1 MYGNSYSRSPQ
12 FGDFD
17 DAWNYLRR
25 GRNKTNRPYL
35 HANGTRVVYL
45 GQIEQGWECIA
56 LRYWNTDV
64 VRWYRNVTNKRNKW
78 FSVDAQYNSQTTK
91 KRIETSTGVP
101 RHYLWND
108 KVTGYVC
115 YGDLSEKWAGSSGV
129 EKPVIADHE
138 TWFKRDKGVLKVRY
152 KKRCEDRR
160 QNMVSA
166 FTKRKSDNYYE
177 AMNRLHDTALRR
189 VKLLEDWMTKGSK
202 KKKKNPTFYGGVVNA
217 GNQNRTP
224 SIPMELAKFGEKTV
238 EQTLREIEM
247 FKNRVTAARN
257 AALSEEKHYVDL
269 PERYET
275 TKRLVYLQNEE
286 TNAMAR
292 LKNIDSYNEMLQKK
306 YELRSEIK
314 KMTRHN
320 EALNQLEAAE
330 KLRAETSNEV
340 WSLKRKVQT
349 AERTIRLAE
358 TITTINQATVEK
370 ARLTSEVDA
379 LKEELAYLLKMKE
392 GTTPEGLVDFL
403 NRL

>member
-1 MYGNSYSRSPQ
+1 M
-12 FGDFD
+12 
-17 DAWNYLRR
+17 
-25 GRNKTNRPYL
+25 
-35 HANGTRVVYL
+35 YL

-64 VRWYRNVTNKRNKW
+64 VRWYRNVANKRNKW
-78 FSVDAQYNSQTTK
+78 FSVNAQYNSNTTK
-91 KRIETSTGVP
+91 KRIWTSTGVN
-101 RHYLWND
+101 HLWMD

-115 YGDLSEKWAGSSGV
+115 LGDLGDSYGSKSGV

-138 TWFKRDKGVLKVRY
+138 TWLKRDKGVLKVRY
-152 KKRCEDRR
+152 KKRCEARR

-166 FTKRKSDNYYE
+166 FTKRKSDQYYE

-189 VKLLEDWMTKGSK
+189 VKLLEDWMTKGSN
-202 KKKKNPTFYGGVVNA
+202 KKNPTYYGGVVNA
-217 GNQNRTP
+217 GIQNRTP

-257 AALSEEKHYVDL
+257 AALSEERHYVDL

-286 TNAMAR
+286 QRAMVR
-292 LKNIDSYNEMLQKK
+292 LKTIKSYNAMLQKK
-306 YELRSEIK
+306 KELDSEIK
-314 KMTRHN
+314 KMTRHK
-320 EALNQLEAAE
+320 EALDSLETTQK
-330 KLRAETSNEV
+330 KLREKRDEL
-340 WSLKRKVQT
+340 WSLKTKVG
-349 AERTIRLAE
+349 ASERTIRLAE
-358 TITTINQATVEK
+358 TITNINQATVEK

>member
-1 MYGNSYSRSPQ
+1 MYGNSYSRSPH

-17 DAWNYLRR
+17 DAWEYLRR
-25 GRNKTNRPYL
+25 GQNKQNRPYL

-64 VRWYRNVTNKRNKW
+64 VRWYRNVANKRNKW
-78 FSVDAQYNSQTTK
+78 FSVNAQYNSNTTK
-91 KRIETSTGVP
+91 KRIWTSTGVN
-101 RHYLWND
+101 HLWMD

-115 YGDLSEKWAGSSGV
+115 LGDLGDSYGSKSGV

-138 TWFKRDKGVLKVRY
+138 TWLKRDKGVLKVRY
-152 KKRCEDRR
+152 KKRCEARR

-166 FTKRKSDNYYE
+166 FTKRKSDQYYE

-189 VKLLEDWMTKGSK
+189 VKLLEDWMTKGSN
-202 KKKKNPTFYGGVVNA
+202 KKNPTYYGGVVNA
-217 GNQNRTP
+217 GIQNRTP

-257 AALSEEKHYVDL
+257 AALSEERHYVDL

-286 TNAMAR
+286 QRAMVR
-292 LKNIDSYNEMLQKK
+292 LKTIKSYNAMLQKK
-306 YELRSEIK
+306 KELDSEIK
-314 KMTRHN
+314 KMTRHK
-320 EALNQLEAAE
+320 EALDSLETTQK
-330 KLRAETSNEV
+330 KLREKRDEL
-340 WSLKRKVQT
+340 WSLKTKVG
-349 AERTIRLAE
+349 ASERTIRLAE
-358 TITTINQATVEK
+358 TITNINQATVEK

>member
-1 MYGNSYSRSPQ
+1 M
-12 FGDFD
+12 
-17 DAWNYLRR
+17 
-25 GRNKTNRPYL
+25 
-35 HANGTRVVYL
+35 
-45 GQIEQGWECIA
+45 
-56 LRYWNTDV
+56 
-64 VRWYRNVTNKRNKW
+64 
-78 FSVDAQYNSQTTK
+78 
-91 KRIETSTGVP
+91 
-101 RHYLWND
+101 
-108 KVTGYVC
+108 TGYVC
-115 YGDLSEKWAGSSGV
+115 YGDIGGKWGNNSGL

-138 TWFKRDKGVLKVRY
+138 TWFKEDKGVLKVRY
-152 KKRCEDRR
+152 KKRCEARR

-177 AMNRLHDTALRR
+177 AMNRLHNTALRR

-202 KKKKNPTFYGGVVNA
+202 KKKNPTYFGGVVNA
-217 GNQNRTP
+217 GSQNRTP

-247 FKNRVTAARN
+247 FKNRVAAARN
-257 AALSEEKHYVDL
+257 AALSEERHYIDL

-286 TNAMAR
+286 KNAMAR

-306 YELRSEIK
+306 KELSTEIK
-314 KMTRHN
+314 KLTRHN
-320 EALNQLEAAE
+320 AALNQLEEAE
-330 KLRAETSNEV
+330 KLRRETSNEV
-340 WSLKRKVQT
+340 WSLKTSVQN

-358 TITTINQATVEK
+358 TIKSINQANVEK

>member
-1 MYGNSYSRSPQ
+1 MYGNSYSRSPH

-17 DAWNYLRR
+17 DAWDYLRR
-25 GRNKTNRPYL
+25 GRNKQNRPYL

-64 VRWYRNVTNKRNKW
+64 VRWYRNVANKRNKW
-78 FSVDAQYNSQTTK
+78 FSVNAQYNSNTTK
-91 KRIETSTGVP
+91 KRIQTSTGVN
-101 RHYLWND
+101 HLWMD

-115 YGDLSEKWAGSSGV
+115 LGDLGEKWAGSSGV

-138 TWFKRDKGVLKVRY
+138 TWLKRDKGVLKVRY
-152 KKRCEDRR
+152 KKRCEARR

-177 AMNRLHDTALRR
+177 AMNRLHNVALRR
-189 VKLLEDWMTKGSK
+189 VKLLEDWMTDGTTKSRRNTAMINGK
-202 KKKKNPTFYGGVVNA
+202 LP
-217 GNQNRTP
+217 R
-224 SIPMELAKFGEKTV
+224 IPMELAKFGEKTV

-275 TKRLVYLQNEE
+275 TKRLVSLNHEE
-286 TNAMAR
+286 KRLMSQ
-292 LKNIDSYNEMLQKK
+292 LKNIESYSEMLRKK
-306 YELRSEIK
+306 RELDSEIK
-314 KMTRHN
+314 KMTRHKKALDSLEKTNQRLREKQN
-320 EALNQLEAAE
+320 EE
-330 KLRAETSNEV
+330 
-340 WSLKRKVQT
+340 WSLRTKVQT
-349 AERTIRLAE
+349 AERTIRLAKE
-358 TITTINQATVEK
+358 ITNINQATVEK

>member
-1 MYGNSYSRSPQ
+1 MYGTTYSRSPH

-17 DAWNYLRR
+17 DAWDYLRR
-25 GRNKTNRPYL
+25 GRNKSNRPYL

-64 VRWYRNVTNKRNKW
+64 VRWYRNVANKRNKW
-78 FSVDAQYNSQTTK
+78 FSVNAQYNSNTTK
-91 KRIETSTGVP
+91 KRIETSTGVN
-101 RHYLWND
+101 HLWMD

-115 YGDLSEKWAGSSGV
+115 LGDLGEKWAGSSGV

-138 TWFKRDKGVLKVRY
+138 TWLKRDKGVLKVRY
-152 KKRCEDRR
+152 KKRCEARR

-166 FTKRKSDNYYE
+166 FTKRKSDQYYE

-189 VKLLEDWMTKGSK
+189 VKLLEDWMTKGGK
-202 KKKKNPTFYGGVVNA
+202 KKALASNLKRKPG
-217 GNQNRTP
+217 
-224 SIPMELAKFGEKTV
+224 IPMELAKFGEKTV

-257 AALSEEKHYVDL
+257 AALSEERHYVDL

-275 TKRLVYLQNEE
+275 TKRLVYLENEVQH
-286 TNAMAR
+286 AMAQ
-292 LKNIDSYNEMLQKK
+292 LKTIETFNGMLREKK
-306 YELRSEIK
+306 ELGLEIRKLSSHKDALKSLESALKELR
-314 KMTRHN
+314 
-320 EALNQLEAAE
+320 
-330 KLRAETSNEV
+330 ETSNKV
-340 WSLKRKVQT
+340 WSLKTEVQA
-349 AERTIRLAE
+349 AERKIRLAE
-358 TITTINQATVEK
+358 TITNINQATVEK

>member
-1 MYGNSYSRSPQ
+1 MYGNSYSRSPH

-17 DAWNYLRR
+17 DAWDYLRR
-25 GRNKTNRPYL
+25 GRNKQNRPYL

-64 VRWYRNVTNKRNKW
+64 VRWYRNVANKRNKW
-78 FSVDAQYNSQTTK
+78 FSVNAQYNSNTTK
-91 KRIETSTGVP
+91 KRIWTSTGVN
-101 RHYLWND
+101 HIWMD
-108 KVTGYVC
+108 KVTGHVC
-115 YGDLSEKWAGSSGV
+115 LGDLGEKWAGSSGV

-138 TWFKRDKGVLKVRY
+138 TWLKRDKGVLKVRY
-152 KKRCEDRR
+152 KKRCEARR

-166 FTKRKSDNYYE
+166 FTKRKSDQYYE

-202 KKKKNPTFYGGVVNA
+202 KKNPTYFGGVVNA

-238 EQTLREIEM
+238 EQTLREIEV

-257 AALSEEKHYVDL
+257 AALSEERHYVDL

-286 TNAMAR
+286 DRMMVR
-292 LKNIDSYNEMLQKK
+292 LKHIESYNEMLRERK
-306 YELRSEIK
+306 ELGLEIRK
-314 KMTRHN
+314 LTRHK
-320 EALNQLEAAE
+320 EALNQLEKAE
-330 KLRAETSNEV
+330 KERRETSNKV
-340 WSLKRKVQT
+340 YSLKSEVQT
-349 AERTIRLAE
+349 AERTIRLAK
-358 TITTINQATVEK
+358 TITTINQANTEK

-379 LKEELAYLLKMKE
+379 LKEELDYLLKMKE

>member
-1 MYGNSYSRSPQ
+1 MYGNNTYSRSPH

-17 DAWNYLRR
+17 DAWEYLRR
-25 GRNKTNRPYL
+25 GRNKQNRPYL

-64 VRWYRNVTNKRNKW
+64 VRWYRNVSNKRNKW
-78 FSVDAQYNSQTTK
+78 FSVNAQYNSNTTK
-91 KRIETSTGVP
+91 KRIQTSTYVN
-101 RHYLWND
+101 HLWLD
-108 KVTGYVC
+108 KVTGHVC
-115 YGDLSEKWAGSSGV
+115 LGDLGERWAGSSGF

-138 TWFKRDKGVLKVRY
+138 TWLKRDKGVLKVRY
-152 KKRCEDRR
+152 KKRCEARR

-166 FTKRKSDNYYE
+166 FTKRKSDQYYE

-202 KKKKNPTFYGGVVNA
+202 KKALASNLKRKPG
-217 GNQNRTP
+217 
-224 SIPMELAKFGEKTV
+224 IPVELAKFGEKTV
-238 EQTLREIEM
+238 EQTLREIEV
-247 FKNRVTAARN
+247 FKNRVAAARN
-257 AALSEEKHYVDL
+257 AALSEEQHYIDL

-275 TKRLVYLQNEE
+275 TQRLVYLQNEE
-286 TNAMAR
+286 RNAMVR
-292 LKNIDSYNEMLQKK
+292 LNTIESYNQMLQRKK
-306 YELRSEIK
+306 ALSAEIK
-314 KMTRHN
+314 KLTRHENALISLEKATKDLREKQN
-320 EALNQLEAAE
+320 EF
-330 KLRAETSNEV
+330 
-340 WSLKRKVQT
+340 WSMKTEVQT

-358 TITTINQATVEK
+358 TITTIHQANIEK

-379 LKEELAYLLKMKE
+379 LKEELDYLLKMKE